1 MNFIA
6 LQMLFGDRGKYVAM
20 IVGITFAALI
30 MTQQPAI
37 FLGLISRTYSY
48 VGELSLPDIWVMDPT
63 VDFVEESKP
72 LRDTELQRVRGV
84 EGVEWAVP
92 LFKGLLTVLL
102 PDGQRKII
110 DVTGLDDATLI
121 GAPKIMLQGTIA
133 DLRKDDGIII
143 EENAAIERYSII
155 DKVTGRKR
163 PLGVGDVLEINDQ
176 RAVVVGIARME
187 RTFTTQPLA
196 FTTFSRAM
204 RYAPGQRR
212 LLTYVLVKAKA
223 GANVAQ
229 VIRAIKDKTGLTA
242 YGKEE
247 FKVVNRDY
255 WMKNTGIPINFGIS
269 VFLGFLVGAAIAG
282 QTFHSFVRES
292 LKQFAVLKAMG
303 VRNTTLV
310 RMVLLQALVVG
321 IIGYGIGVGLSA
333 LFGTAMKGSVL
344 AFYMPWQLLLLS
356 GGGVLLIV
364 MLAALM
370 SIRAVIKLDPAT
382 VFRS

>member
-1 MNFIA
+1 MNAIA
-6 LQMLFGDRGKYVAM
+6 LQMLFGDRGKYIAM
-20 IVGITFAALI
+20 IIGITFAALI

-84 EGVEWAVP
+84 AGVEWAVP

-102 PDGQRKII
+102 PDGRRKII

-121 GAPKIMLQGTIA
+121 GAPKIMLQGSIA
-133 DLRKDDGIII
+133 DLRREDGIILDA
-143 EENAAIERYSII
+143 NAASERYSIT
-155 DKVTGRKR
+155 DATTGKKR

-176 RAVVVGIARME
+176 RAVVVGIAKLE

-196 FTTFSRAM
+196 FTTYSRAI

-212 LLTYVLVKAKA
+212 LLTYILVKARA
-223 GANVAQ
+223 GENVEQ
-229 VIRAIKDKTGLTA
+229 VVKNIRAQTGLTA
-242 YGKEE
+242 YSKEE
-247 FKVVNRDY
+247 FKLVNRTY

-282 QTFHSFVRES
+282 QTFSSFVRES
-292 LKQFAVLKAMG
+292 LKQFAALKAMG
-303 VRNTTLV
+303 VRNGTLV

-321 IIGYGIGVGLSA
+321 MIGYGFGVGLSA
-333 LFGTAMKGSVL
+333 LFGTAVKGSVL
-344 AFYMPWQLLLLS
+344 AFYMPWQLLLFS
-356 GGGVLLIV
+356 GAGVLVIV
-364 MLAALM
+364 LLAALL
-370 SIRAVIKLDPAT
+370 SIRAVITLDPAT

>member
-121 GAPKIMLQGTIA
+121 GAPKIMLQGNIA

-143 EENAAIERYSII
+143 EENAAIERYSLI

-310 RMVLLQALVVG
+310 RMVLLQAFVVG
-321 IIGYGIGVGLSA
+321 MIGYGIGVGLSA

-356 GGGVLLIV
+356 GGGVLIIV
-364 MLAALM
+364 MLAALL

>member
-30 MTQQPAI
+30 MTQQPSI

-84 EGVEWAVP
+84 EGVAWAVP

-110 DVTGLDDATLI
+110 DVSGVDDATLI
-121 GAPKIMLQGTIA
+121 GAPKIMLKGSIA
-133 DLRKDDGIII
+133 DLRQEDGIII
-143 EENAAIERYSII
+143 DSNAASERYVIT
-155 DKVTGRKR
+155 DANGKKR
-163 PLGVGDVLEINDQ
+163 PLGMGDVLEINDQ
-176 RAVVVGIARME
+176 RAVVVGIAKME

-212 LLTYVLVKAKA
+212 LLTYVLVKVQP
-223 GANVAQ
+223 GADIATVA
-229 VIRAIKDKTGLTA
+229 RRIKEKTGLTA

-247 FKVVNRDY
+247 FKVVNRTY

-282 QTFHSFVRES
+282 QTFYSFVRES
-292 LKQFAVLKAMG
+292 LKQFAALKAMG
-303 VRNTTLV
+303 VRNRTLV

-321 IIGYGIGVGLSA
+321 VIGYGFGVGLSA
-333 LFGTAMKGSVL
+333 LFGTAVEGGVL

-356 GGGVLLIV
+356 GAGVLLIV
-364 MLAALM
+364 MLAALL
-370 SIRAVIKLDPAT
+370 SLRSVIKLDPAT

>member
-1 MNFIA
+1 MSFIA
-6 LQMLFGDRGKYVAM
+6 LQMLFGDRGKYIAM

-72 LRDTELQRVRGV
+72 LRNTELQRVRGV
-84 EGVEWAVP
+84 EGVDWAVP

-110 DVTGLDDATLI
+110 DVSGVDDATLI
-121 GAPKIMLQGTIA
+121 GAPRIMLQGSIA
-133 DLRKDDGIII
+133 DLRQEDGIII
-143 EENAAIERYSII
+143 DSNAASERYMIT
-155 DKVTGRKR
+155 DATGKKR
-163 PLGVGDVLEINDQ
+163 PLGMGDVMEINDQ
-176 RAVVVGIARME
+176 RAVVVGIAKLE

-196 FTTFSRAM
+196 FTTYSRAM

-212 LLTYVLVKAKA
+212 LLTYILVKARA
-223 GANVAQ
+223 GSDIERVARNIHTQ
-229 VIRAIKDKTGLTA
+229 TGLTA
-242 YGKEE
+242 YTKEE
-247 FKVVNRDY
+247 FKRVNRNY

-292 LKQFAVLKAMG
+292 LKQFAALKAMG
-303 VRNTTLV
+303 VRNITLV
-310 RMVLLQALVVG
+310 RMVLLQAIVVG
-321 IIGYGIGVGLSA
+321 LIGYGFGVGLSA
-333 LFGTAMKGSVL
+333 LFGTAMRGSVL

-364 MLAALM
+364 MLAALL

>member
-1 MNFIA
+1 MNIIA
-6 LQMLFGDRGKYVAM
+6 LQMLFGDRGKYIAM

-30 MTQQPAI
+30 MTQQPSI

-84 EGVEWAVP
+84 EGVAWAVP
-92 LFKGLLTVLL
+92 LYKGLLTVLL

-110 DVTGLDDATLI
+110 DVSGVDDATLI
-121 GAPKIMLQGTIA
+121 GAPKIMLKGSIA

-143 EENAAIERYSII
+143 DSNAASERYSIT
-155 DKVTGRKR
+155 DATGKKR
-163 PLGVGDVLEINDQ
+163 PLDVGDVLEINDQ
-176 RAVVVGIARME
+176 RAIVVGIAKME

-196 FTTFSRAM
+196 FTTYSRAM

-212 LLTYVLVKAKA
+212 LMTYVLVKAQPGADIATIARRIKA
-223 GANVAQ
+223 Q
-229 VIRAIKDKTGLTA
+229 TGLTA

-247 FKVVNRDY
+247 FKVVNRTY

-292 LKQFAVLKAMG
+292 LKQFAALKAMG
-303 VRNTTLV
+303 VRNRTLV

-321 IIGYGIGVGLSA
+321 VIGYGFGVGLSA
-333 LFGTAMKGSVL
+333 LFGTAVAGSVL
-344 AFYMPWQLLLLS
+344 AFYMPWQLLIFS
-356 GGGVLLIV
+356 GLGVLLIV
-364 MLAALM
+364 MLAALL
-370 SIRAVIKLDPAT
+370 SLRAVIKLDPAT

>member
-30 MTQQPAI
+30 MTQQPSI

-84 EGVEWAVP
+84 EGVAWAVP

-110 DVTGLDDATLI
+110 DVSGVDDATLI
-121 GAPKIMLQGTIA
+121 GAPKIMLKGSIA
-133 DLRKDDGIII
+133 DLRRDDGIII
-143 EENAAIERYSII
+143 DSNAASERYSIT
-155 DKVTGRKR
+155 DVTGKKR
-163 PLGVGDVLEINDQ
+163 PLDVGDVMEINDQ
-176 RAVVVGIARME
+176 RAVVVGIAKME

-196 FTTFSRAM
+196 FTTYSRAM

-212 LLTYVLVKAKA
+212 LMTYILVKAQP
-223 GANVAQ
+223 GADIA
-229 VIRAIKDKTGLTA
+229 AITRRIHEQTGLTA

-247 FKVVNRDY
+247 FKVVNRTY

-292 LKQFAVLKAMG
+292 LKQFAALKAMG
-303 VRNTTLV
+303 VRNVTLV
-310 RMVLLQALVVG
+310 RMVMLQAAVVG
-321 IIGYGIGVGLSA
+321 VIGYGIGVGLSA
-333 LFGTAMKGSVL
+333 LFGTAVAGSVL
-344 AFYMPWQLLLLS
+344 AFYMPWQLLIFS
-356 GGGVLLIV
+356 GLGVLFIV
-364 MLAALM
+364 MLAALL
-370 SIRAVIKLDPAT
+370 SLRSVIKLDPAT

>member
-143 EENAAIERYSII
+143 EENAAIERYS
-155 DKVTGRKR
+155 
-163 PLGVGDVLEINDQ
+163 LGVGDVLEINDQ